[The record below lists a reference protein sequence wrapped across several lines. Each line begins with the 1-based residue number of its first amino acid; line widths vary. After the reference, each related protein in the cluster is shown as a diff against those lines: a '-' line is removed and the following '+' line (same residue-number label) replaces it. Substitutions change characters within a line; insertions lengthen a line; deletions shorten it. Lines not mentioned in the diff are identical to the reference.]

1 MLSTQWLTYLVVLSS
16 EIASDWKLSFI
27 KLTFSFRV
35 TRLLGLNLLA
45 HRVTKPLFSVAQEL
59 NLFAQTIRPGFFLVC
74 GSSFTRLAFFPPR
87 NTKYSYS
94 LCVSVPRDK
103 NPADACLQ
111 LVIYEFFLCSAN
123 ILHGLSAYKP

>member
-16 EIASDWKLSFI
+16 EIASDWKLSSI

-59 NLFAQTIRPGFFLVC
+59 NLFAQTIRPGFF
-74 GSSFTRLAFFPPR
+74 P
-87 NTKYSYS
+87 
-94 LCVSVPRDK
+94 
-103 NPADACLQ
+103 
-111 LVIYEFFLCSAN
+111 
-123 ILHGLSAYKP
+123 GLR